1 MRNLL
6 FASLASALIGLPG
19 VAMALDVSSD
29 LNVQLDGEDVGTWN
43 PRDLVRDEGD
53 QCRYMI
59 MWSYGDEG
67 TTLITKRC
75 EILENK
81 TTEYFSCHQEN
92 REENFPTSL
101 EVGDQCE
108 GFDSFGQV
116 VNVEEFVAAESTNG
130 VAGAILLEGYDEY
143 QGIEIG

>member
-1 MRNLL
+1 MRNVL
-6 FASLASALIGLPG
+6 FASLALALVSLPG
-19 VAMALDVSSD
+19 AAMALDTGAD
-29 LNVQLDGEDVGTWN
+29 LTVTLDGEDVGTWN
-43 PRDLVRDEGD
+43 ARDLVRDEGD

-59 MWSYGDEG
+59 MWSFGDEG

-75 EILENK
+75 EILERK

-92 REENFPTSL
+92 REENFPTSI

-108 GFDSFGQV
+108 GFDSFGQL
-116 VNVEEFVAAESTNG
+116 VNVEELDAAESTNG

-143 QGIEIG
+143 QSIEIG